1 MDVPGFREELLHL
14 LSFED
19 RMSLSQT
26 CVRLNHWVTRN
37 VVVYRSATRGLYYAK
52 YRPEPDR
59 TFVYYEEY
67 DPSYPAPVI
76 FRWEGCAFDDS
87 SDAFNDVVEAF
98 TTMLRFS
105 NSVRVIEI
113 SQAHGLCPEWVQVSR
128 LKDFVNLRR

>member
-1 MDVPGFREELLHL
+1 MRRDFVRQNHDDNTDHHAEPEL
-14 LSFED
+14 D
-19 RMSLSQT
+19 Q
-26 CVRLNHWVTRN
+26 
-37 VVVYRSATRGLYYAK
+37 
-52 YRPEPDR
+52 

-67 DPSYPAPVI
+67 DPSYPAPVV

-98 TTMLRFS
+98 TAMLRFS

-128 LKDFVNLRR
+128 EEEVNNFGVAGFVKMVDEFPTVVDGFMGA